1 MTVTDTVAHKISS
14 WNRQIY
20 KRLKLALSLGL
31 RRQIFV
37 AICDDLSL
45 RNRLAGKLH
54 GELGTTSAIA
64 PPKGSGST
72 NLVSLN
78 INVNDPHPFA
88 QIAAWL
94 AQNRHSPIATSPPCF
109 QLLGVERLTRQSPTV
124 QQLFLR
130 RLQSIERYLPQLD
143 ANVLLWLPRPW
154 FHSIVQSVPEFWRWR
169 TGIFEFEGEPTPLP
183 PVGATQPEASPT
195 AVMTQ
200 ETEEEE
206 IDKTEET
213 EASFQETLQTVLT
226 QEVDETLDLQLFQ
239 NSIGSNG
246 DSNGEVEPLIVPTNG
261 KSNANPNGKR
271 MLGAVDFD
279 MEETPLPPQNPPTS
293 QHPAD
298 TSTESPDLPQTAS
311 PAEAYLQLGN
321 HYRHAIE
328 QGDTSEENLA
338 IAIQAYEQALQ
349 WLDDTSPYVADVLND
364 LGNLYWMLSRCPQD
378 TGMRLSYL
386 EQGIQAYQLA
396 LTKLTAQDA
405 PHTYA
410 MIQNNLGAAYGDL
423 ARYQDVADNLE
434 LSIRAYEEALH
445 YRNPENDPLKYAS
458 TQNNLGTAYWH
469 LAQHHSPVNNL
480 QAAIGAY
487 AEALCY
493 YNSRS
498 NATNWAMIQNNLGT
512 AYWNLAQYEQPET
525 WLELAV
531 IAYKDALTYRT
542 PEVSPAACAATQNN
556 LGTAYWHLADR
567 CVEDSQRRADYLRHC
582 IAAYEVAIA
591 LAEELAQNHPPT
603 SVNFDVIAT
612 RNNLGLAHY
621 QFATEPSLGAGKE
634 DQSHHLQTALHQH
647 VQACTGV
654 AVRSDVYQTSLD
666 YIIKTIRTFYQEQG
680 ISGQNLA
687 LSKVPGQLLPEI
699 LPRL

>member
-1 MTVTDTVAHKISS
+1 MTVTDTVTHKISS

-54 GELGTTSAIA
+54 GELGTTCAIA
-64 PPKGSGST
+64 PPNDSIPT

-88 QIAAWL
+88 QISAWL
-94 AQNRHSPIATSPPCF
+94 AQNPYSPITTSPPSF
-109 QLLGVERLTRQSPTV
+109 QLLGIERLTRQSPTI

-154 FHSIVQSVPEFWRWR
+154 FHSIVQSVPEFWQWH
-169 TGIFEFEGEPTPLP
+169 TGVFEFEGEPTPLP
-183 PVGATQPEASPT
+183 PIGSTQPEASPT
-195 AVMTQ
+195 AVTTQ
-200 ETEEEE
+200 QT
-206 IDKTEET
+206 T
-213 EASFQETLQTVLT
+213 ASFQETLQTVLT
-226 QEVDETLDLQLFQ
+226 QEFEENLDLELFQ
-239 NSIGSNG
+239 AIVGNNG
-246 DSNGEVEPLIVPTNG
+246 DNSREMEPLLAPTNG
-261 KSNANPNGKR
+261 NSGANLKDNG
-271 MLGAVDFD
+271 MLKAVDFQTQ
-279 MEETPLPPQNPPTS
+279 ETPTQPNPTTS
-293 QHPAD
+293 QPLSELSQESPHLPAD
-298 TSTESPDLPQTAS
+298 ELAQTPS

-328 QGDTSEENLA
+328 QGDPSPENLA
-338 IAIQAYEQALQ
+338 IAIQSYEQALQ
-349 WLDDTSPYVADVLND
+349 WLDDTSPHVPDVLND

-378 TGMRLSYL
+378 RGIQLSYL
-386 EQGIQAYQLA
+386 EQGIQSYQLA
-396 LTKLTAQDA
+396 LTKLTAQQA
-405 PHTYA
+405 PQTYA

-423 ARYQDVADNLE
+423 ARYQEAAENLE

-445 YRNPENDPLKYAS
+445 YRHPENDPLKYAS

-512 AYWNLAQYEQPET
+512 AYWNLAQYEKPET

-542 PEVSPAACAATQNN
+542 PEVAPAACAATQNN

-567 CVEDSQRRADYLRHC
+567 CVEDPQRRADYLRHC
-582 IAAYEVAIA
+582 ISAYEVAIA
-591 LAEELAQNHPPT
+591 LAEKLAQNHPPT
-603 SVNFDVIAT
+603 PINFDGIAT

-634 DQSHHLQTALHQH
+634 DQSKHLETALHHH
-647 VQACTGV
+647 VQACMGV
-654 AVRSDVYQTSLD
+654 AARSDAYQTSLE
-666 YIIKTIRTFYQEQG
+666 YIIKAIRTFYQEQG
-680 ISGQNLA
+680 ITGQNLA
-687 LSKVPGQLLPEI
+687 LSRIPGQLLPEI

>member
-1 MTVTDTVAHKISS
+1 
-14 WNRQIY
+14 
-20 KRLKLALSLGL
+20 LGL
-31 RRQIFV
+31 RRQILV

-54 GELGTTSAIA
+54 GELGTASAIA
-64 PPKGSGST
+64 TPKGSGST

-88 QIAAWL
+88 QISTWL
-94 AQNRHSPIATSPPCF
+94 AQNRHSSITTSPPSF
-109 QLLGVERLTRQSPTV
+109 QILGVERLTRQSPTV

-130 RLQSIERYLPQLD
+130 RLQSIERYLPQLN

-169 TGIFEFEGEPTPLP
+169 TGVFEFEGEPTPLP

-195 AVMTQ
+195 AVTTQ
-200 ETEEEE
+200 ETEE
-206 IDKTEET
+206 TT
-213 EASFQETLQTVLT
+213 ASFQETLQTVLT
-226 QEVDETLDLQLFQ
+226 QEVDENLDLQLFQ
-239 NSIGSNG
+239 NSMGYNG
-246 DSNGEVEPLIVPTNG
+246 HSSEEVEPLITPTNG
-261 KSNANPNGKR
+261 KSGANPNGKG
-271 MLGAVDFD
+271 MLGAVDF
-279 MEETPLPPQNPPTS
+279 ETKETPLPQKNPPTS

-298 TSTESPDLPQTAS
+298 TSTKSPDLPQTAS

-405 PHTYA
+405 PQTYA

-423 ARYQDVADNLE
+423 AGYNDVADNLE
-434 LSIRAYEEALH
+434 LSIRAYEEALR
-445 YRNPENDPLKYAS
+445 YRNPEHDPLKYAS

-498 NATNWAMIQNNLGT
+498 NATNWAM
-512 AYWNLAQYEQPET
+512 
-525 WLELAV
+525 
-531 IAYKDALTYRT
+531 
-542 PEVSPAACAATQNN
+542 
-556 LGTAYWHLADR
+556 
-567 CVEDSQRRADYLRHC
+567 
-582 IAAYEVAIA
+582 
-591 LAEELAQNHPPT
+591 
-603 SVNFDVIAT
+603 
-612 RNNLGLAHY
+612 
-621 QFATEPSLGAGKE
+621 
-634 DQSHHLQTALHQH
+634 
-647 VQACTGV
+647 
-654 AVRSDVYQTSLD
+654 
-666 YIIKTIRTFYQEQG
+666 
-680 ISGQNLA
+680 
-687 LSKVPGQLLPEI
+687 
-699 LPRL
+699 

>member
-45 RNRLAGKLH
+45 RNRLAGQLH
-54 GELGTTSAIA
+54 GELRSTSSIT
-64 PPKGSGST
+64 PSHHSDFT
-72 NLVSLN
+72 NLVTLN

-88 QIAAWL
+88 QISSWL
-94 AQNRHSPIATSPPCF
+94 AQNRHSPITSSPPCF
-109 QLLGVERLTRQSPTV
+109 QFLGIERLTRQSPTV

-154 FHSIVQSVPEFWRWR
+154 FHSIAQSVPEFWRWR
-169 TGIFEFEGEPTPLP
+169 TGVFEFEGEPTPLP
-183 PVGATQPEASPT
+183 PVGSIQPEASPT
-195 AVMTQ
+195 VVTTQ
-200 ETEEEE
+200 ATEEA
-206 IDKTEET
+206 T
-213 EASFQETLQTVLT
+213 ASFQDTLQTVLT
-226 QEVDETLDLQLFQ
+226 QTFEDKLDVGLLQDT
-239 NSIGSNG
+239 IGHNGNSNG
-246 DSNGEVEPLIVPTNG
+246 KVEPLIAPTNG
-261 KSNANPNGKR
+261 KSGANSNGKE
-271 MLGAVDFD
+271 MLGAVDFQSQ
-279 MEETPLPPQNPPTS
+279 ETPKQHQPNPFQS
-293 QHPAD
+293 QAEPVKD
-298 TSTESPDLPQTAS
+298 SPNLPQTAS

-349 WLDDTSPYVADVLND
+349 WLDDTSPYVADILND
-364 LGNLYWMLSRCPQD
+364 LGNLYWMLSRCPQE

-396 LTKLTAQDA
+396 LTKLTAQDT

-423 ARYQDVADNLE
+423 ARYKDVADNLE
-434 LSIRAYEEALH
+434 LSIRAYEEALQ
-445 YRNPENDPLKYAS
+445 YRNPDNDPLKYAS

-480 QAAIGAY
+480 QAAIGSY

-531 IAYKDALTYRT
+531 IAYQDALTYRT
-542 PEVSPAACAATQNN
+542 PEVAPAACAATQNN

-567 CVEDSQRRADYLRHC
+567 CVEAPQRRADYLRHC
-582 IAAYEVAIA
+582 ITAYELAIA
-591 LAEELAQNHPPT
+591 LAEDLAQHHPPT
-603 SVNFDVIAT
+603 PVNFDVIAT

-621 QFATEPSLGAGKE
+621 QFATEPALGASQE
-634 DQSHHLQTALHQH
+634 DQSQHLKNALHQH
-647 VQACTGV
+647 IQACMAV
-654 AVRSDVYQTSLD
+654 APQSDTYQTSLD

-687 LSKVPGQLLPEI
+687 LSKIPGQLLPEI

>member
-45 RNRLAGKLH
+45 RNRLADKLH
-54 GELGTTSAIA
+54 GELGTTCAIA
-64 PPKGSGST
+64 PPNGSIPT

-88 QIAAWL
+88 QISAWL
-94 AQNRHSPIATSPPCF
+94 AQNPYSPITTSPPSF
-109 QLLGVERLTRQSPTV
+109 QLLGIERLTRQSPTI

-154 FHSIVQSVPEFWRWR
+154 FHSIVQSVPEFWQWH
-169 TGIFEFEGEPTPLP
+169 TGVFEFEGEPTPLP
-183 PVGATQPEASPT
+183 PIGSTQPEASPT
-195 AVMTQ
+195 AVTTQ
-200 ETEEEE
+200 QT
-206 IDKTEET
+206 T
-213 EASFQETLQTVLT
+213 ASFQETLQTVLT
-226 QEVDETLDLQLFQ
+226 QEFEENLDLELFQ
-239 NSIGSNG
+239 GIVGNNG
-246 DSNGEVEPLIVPTNG
+246 DNSREMEPLLAPTNG
-261 KSNANPNGKR
+261 NSGANLKDNG
-271 MLGAVDFD
+271 MLKAVDFQTQ
-279 MEETPLPPQNPPTS
+279 ETPTQQNSTTS
-293 QHPAD
+293 QPL
-298 TSTESPDLPQTAS
+298 SEPSQESPHLPVDESAQTPS

-328 QGDTSEENLA
+328 QGDPSPENLA
-338 IAIQAYEQALQ
+338 IAIQSYEQALQ
-349 WLDDTSPYVADVLND
+349 WLDDTSPHVPDVLND

-378 TGMRLSYL
+378 REIQLSYL
-386 EQGIQAYQLA
+386 EQGIQSYQLA
-396 LTKLTAQDA
+396 LTKLTAQQA
-405 PHTYA
+405 PQTYA

-423 ARYQDVADNLE
+423 ARYQDAAENLE

-445 YRNPENDPLKYAS
+445 YRHPENDPLKYAS

-487 AEALCY
+487 AEALYY

-512 AYWNLAQYEQPET
+512 AYWNLAQYEKPET

-542 PEVSPAACAATQNN
+542 PEVAPAACAGTQNN

-567 CVEDSQRRADYLRHC
+567 CVEDPQRRAEYLCHC
-582 IAAYEVAIA
+582 ISAYEVAIA
-591 LAEELAQNHPPT
+591 LAEKLAQNHPPT
-603 SVNFDVIAT
+603 PINFDGIAT

-634 DQSHHLQTALHQH
+634 EQSKHLEAALHHH
-647 VQACTGV
+647 VQACMGV
-654 AVRSDVYQTSLD
+654 TARSDAYQTSLE
-666 YIIKTIRTFYQEQG
+666 YIIKAIRTFYQEQG
-680 ISGQNLA
+680 ITGQNLA
-687 LSKVPGQLLPEI
+687 LSKIPGQLLPEI

>member
-54 GELGTTSAIA
+54 GELGTTCAIA
-64 PPKGSGST
+64 PPNGSIPT

-88 QIAAWL
+88 QISAWL
-94 AQNRHSPIATSPPCF
+94 AQNRYSPITTSPPSF
-109 QLLGVERLTRQSPTV
+109 QLLGIERLTRQSPTV

-154 FHSIVQSVPEFWRWR
+154 FHSIVQSVPEFWQWH
-169 TGIFEFEGEPTPLP
+169 TGVFEFEGEPTPLP
-183 PVGATQPEASPT
+183 PIGATQPEASPT
-195 AVMTQ
+195 AVTTQ
-200 ETEEEE
+200 QT
-206 IDKTEET
+206 T
-213 EASFQETLQTVLT
+213 ASFQETLQTVLT
-226 QEVDETLDLQLFQ
+226 QEFEENLDLELLQG
-239 NSIGSNG
+239 IVGKNG
-246 DSNGEVEPLIVPTNG
+246 DNSREMEPLLVPTNG
-261 KSNANPNGKR
+261 NSGANLKDNGALK
-271 MLGAVDFD
+271 AVDFQTQ
-279 MEETPLPPQNPPTS
+279 ETPTQPNPTTFQLLSEPS
-293 QHPAD
+293 QESPHLPAD
-298 TSTESPDLPQTAS
+298 ELAQTLS

-328 QGDTSEENLA
+328 QGDPSPENLA
-338 IAIQAYEQALQ
+338 IAIQSYEQALQ
-349 WLDDTSPYVADVLND
+349 WLDDTSPHVPDVLND

-378 TGMRLSYL
+378 RGIQLSYL
-386 EQGIQAYQLA
+386 EQGIQSYQLA
-396 LTKLTAQDA
+396 LTKLTAQQA
-405 PHTYA
+405 PQTYA

-423 ARYQDVADNLE
+423 ARYQEAAENLE

-445 YRNPENDPLKYAS
+445 YRHPENDPLKYAS

-512 AYWNLAQYEQPET
+512 AYWNLAQYEKPET

-542 PEVSPAACAATQNN
+542 PEVAPAACAATQNN

-567 CVEDSQRRADYLRHC
+567 CVEDPQRRAEYLRHC
-582 IAAYEVAIA
+582 ISAYEVAIA
-591 LAEELAQNHPPT
+591 LAEKLAQNHPPT
-603 SVNFDVIAT
+603 PINFDGIAT

-621 QFATEPSLGAGKE
+621 QFATELSLGAGKE
-634 DQSHHLQTALHQH
+634 DQSKHLETALHHH
-647 VQACTGV
+647 VQACMRVT
-654 AVRSDVYQTSLD
+654 ARSDAYQTSLE
-666 YIIKTIRTFYQEQG
+666 YIIKAIRTFYQEQG
-680 ISGQNLA
+680 ITGQNLA
-687 LSKVPGQLLPEI
+687 LSKIPGQLLPEI